1 MAKTIVIVGFGPGT
15 ATAVAE
21 RFGKEGFT
29 AALIGRDEDRLAA
42 GVSALKAKGVEAF
55 AFRGDAGDSD
65 SIRGAIRAVRSKLG
79 PSTVLFWNA
88 YGGLEF
94 GDILGADPVS
104 VRHLFDAPVFGL
116 LAAVDEALE
125 DLKSSEKGAILV
137 SNGGLGEV
145 SSDADEGATQ
155 YHAMGLALSSAA
167 KHKLVGLLAARL
179 KNEGVF
185 VGEVMVYGVI
195 KSASSAQ
202 GTIEPA
208 TIAEKHWSLYQSRSD
223 VRAGVH

>member
-1 MAKTIVIVGFGPGT
+1 MAKTIAIVGFGPGT

-29 AALIGRDEDRLAA
+29 AALIGRNEGRLAA
-42 GVSALKAKGVEAF
+42 GVSALQAKGLEAF
-55 AFRGDAGDSD
+55 PFVGDAGDSD
-65 SIRGAIRAVRSKLG
+65 SIRGALRAVRSKLG
-79 PSTVLFWNA
+79 PITVLFWNA
-88 YGGLEF
+88 YGGIEF
-94 GDILGADPVS
+94 GDLIGADSTS

-125 DLKSSEKGAILV
+125 DLKSSENGAILV

-145 SSDADEGATQ
+145 SPEADDGATQ

-195 KSASSAQ
+195 KGASSAE

-208 TIAEKHWSLYQSRSD
+208 AIAEKHWSLYQSRSD